1 MIPWVGNK
9 LQNKMKLRNN
19 KVIYGPVGKQDDR
32 LKQPDKPLY
41 EVIINFDDAS
51 KQWRQ
56 NKIHLGEGIF
66 RYKKTRTR

>member
-1 MIPWVGNK
+1 MIQWVGNK
-9 LQNKMKLRNN
+9 IQNKMKLRNN

-32 LKQPDKPLY
+32 LEQADKPLY

>member
-1 MIPWVGNK
+1 MIGSD
-9 LQNKMKLRNN
+9 Q
-19 KVIYGPVGKQDDR
+19 
-32 LKQPDKPLY
+32 
-41 EVIINFDDAS
+41 VIINFDDAS

>member
-1 MIPWVGNK
+1 
-9 LQNKMKLRNN
+9 MKLRNN

-56 NKIHLGEGIF
+56 NHLGKNI
-66 RYKKTRTR
+66 